1 MRSAPKKYNL
11 TLYKKGR
18 IESDMYRATAG
29 SRRAALS
36 SAAVAALSTIGA
48 IGPDAAAGSASR
60 THEQLVLCPA
70 CRKIQDKYPGD
81 ELTLRGVEAEN
92 RAEIAR
98 ILRNEESRAR
108 EKNPLERIM
117 RRDAANGGWRI
128 ETTTK
133 KLAQRLG
140 RSIKKARGGKLSY
153 KWEHDT
159 NKYVRVVWE
168 KSGGAEAK

>member
-1 MRSAPKKYNL
+1 MYVPRLEPKGGVIQCSGCGAFHYRRHWTL
-11 TLYKKGR
+11 TPPPGL
-18 IESDMYRATAG
+18 
-29 SRRAALS
+29 
-36 SAAVAALSTIGA
+36 
-48 IGPDAAAGSASR
+48 ASR

-70 CRKIQDKYPGD
+70 CRKIQDKYPGG

-117 RRDAANGGWRI
+117 RMDAANGGWRI

-159 NKYVRVVWE
+159 NKYVRVVLE